1 MNKNQLQGQLDAA
14 QKRINELSA
23 ENATLKQQVE
33 GLEIQL
39 QNMTKDS
46 QSVAQKNA
54 TTPVNAVEKI
64 PEDLV
69 NAVELSCKDH
79 CPHHRNPDACV
90 NCGIGKI
97 LAKYKLPNT
106 AWPRA

>member
-1 MNKNQLQGQLDAA
+1 MNKTQLQEQLDAA

-23 ENATLKQQVE
+23 ENATLKQQAK

-39 QNMTKDS
+39 QNMTKDC
-46 QSVAQKNA
+46 QNVAQKNA
-54 TTPVNAVEKI
+54 TPPVSVVEKI

-90 NCGIGKI
+90 NCEIGKI

-106 AWPRA
+106 ARPRA